1 MKNVHKLSKMLGG
14 PNVSYDMFGKNCQKE
29 TQISRENLKVF
40 DRKMLF
46 PRYHLKPL
54 EYLLHMSLPKSLVK
68 RPQLTGRQ
76 NSEVNNS
83 QEIRSNSEAP
93 TYASPNPL
101 SILYDPSLICCNY
114 FSSFFYLGIH

>member
-1 MKNVHKLSKMLGG
+1 MCIIYPKCLEEQMFHTS
-14 PNVSYDMFGKNCQKE
+14 FGKNCQKE

-40 DRKMLF
+40 DRKMLI